1 MVNDPALITLIMFS
15 LVGGL
20 LLFAGLL
27 LSGVWLI
34 RFLKLPTDLPEGPRF
49 EAPPPPL
56 MPRGDRVAAAPVAAQ
71 QQRFHAL
78 FATAHRAARTAFEIQ
93 EYQTAVKQTSAAEA
107 LRETVNKH
115 AAEAKIIGANI
126 DTLMTDMR
134 SRMLNERN
142 NIQDSH
148 LDAWRVALANYETQA
163 QTLMAQVKSAIE
175 PLTEL
180 SQAPSHKRIIILVI
194 LLIIML
200 LWVFYLQDML
210 LKPPAMQRW

>member
-1 MVNDPALITLIMFS
+1 VNDPALITLTMFS

-56 MPRGDRVAAAPVAAQ
+56 MSRGDRAAAAPIAAE

-93 EYQTAVKQTSAAEA
+93 EYQTAVKQTNAAEA
-107 LRETVNKH
+107 LREIVTKH
-115 AAEAKIIGANI
+115 AAQAKIIGTNI

-134 SRMLNERN
+134 SRMLQERK
-142 NIQDSH
+142 NIKDSH
-148 LDAWRVALANYETQA
+148 LEAWRLALADYETQA
-163 QTLMAQVKSAIE
+163 QTLMTEVKMAVAS
-175 PLTEL
+175 LKEL
-180 SQAPSHKRIIILVI
+180 SEPPSHKRIIILVI

-200 LWVFYLQDML
+200 VWVFYLQDVL
-210 LKPPAMQRW
+210 IKPPAMQRL